1 MNAYADTINLDAR
14 LYILKELGA
23 QTDQRL
29 NNLLVQ
35 RILETRYGI
44 SRSIEWVN
52 TQLRKLAELDA
63 VTIIESS
70 VLIVQL
76 THTGRDHLAM
86 RTVIDGI
93 TRPTELP

>member
-1 MNAYADTINLDAR
+1 MSYTDTINHDAR